1 MPRFSRVKT
10 VFTCRITAPSAD
22 FYLGLSVPEVFT
34 TFGTFFE
41 LMCGPRGIAAAV
53 AAKNMPLACFLNA
66 STVLQALISILD
78 LLSRKLLQ
86 LPGFS
91 LQKTTRLLAPSLVS
105 NCANTLM
112 QYRDGIYR

>member
-1 MPRFSRVKT
+1 MV
-10 VFTCRITAPSAD
+10 CRAHVVHLSSPSAD
-22 FYLGLSVPEVFT
+22 FYLGYFVPKVFT
-34 TFGTFFE
+34 ALGTFYE

-53 AAKNMPLACFLNA
+53 AAKSMPLACFLNA
-66 STVLQALISILD
+66 STVLQALSSILD
-78 LLSRKLLQ
+78 LLSRKLQQ

-112 QYRDGIYR
+112 QYRDEIYR